1 MGRSRPHAPDD
12 PRFLVVGHLNKPH
25 GTKGELFVWPLTD
38 HPESVYAP
46 GMVVFVADPNGDE
59 PDRKIGSLRITAVR
73 PFRNGFLMS
82 LEGITDRNGAEEL
95 RGRYLMKPIEEL
107 EPLAE
112 GELFY
117 HQLLG
122 MQVVTKDGRRLGEI
136 AEVYEL
142 RPAAMLEVRGPDGDV
157 MIPYLSHIVVEA
169 DPVAGRMVIDPPVGL
184 LDPSAQDDEPES

>member
-1 MGRSRPHAPDD
+1 VSND

-46 GMVVFVADPNGDE
+46 GAFVLVANAAGDE
-59 PDRKIGSLRITAVR
+59 PDERIGSVRITAVR
-73 PFRNGFLMS
+73 AFRNGYLVS
-82 LEGITDRNGAEEL
+82 LEGIMDRTGAEEL
-95 RGRYLMKPIEEL
+95 RGRYLMMPIEEL

-122 MQVVTKDGRRLGEI
+122 MDVVTKDGRRLGEI

-142 RPAAMLEVRGPDGDV
+142 RPAAMLEVRGPAGDV
-157 MIPYLSHIVVEA
+157 MIPYLSHIVVEVDA
-169 DPVAGRMVIDPPVGL
+169 KAGRMVIDPPEGL
-184 LDPSAQDDEPES
+184 LEPPDESEPPE